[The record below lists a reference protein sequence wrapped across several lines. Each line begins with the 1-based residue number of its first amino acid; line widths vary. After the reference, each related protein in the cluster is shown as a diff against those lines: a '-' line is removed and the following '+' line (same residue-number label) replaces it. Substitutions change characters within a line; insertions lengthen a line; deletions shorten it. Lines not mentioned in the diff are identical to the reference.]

1 MYSDGGGAATW
12 LLWDLLLL
20 TRFVAVVV
28 VEWWI
33 VKFQLGKGSL
43 LDLFGRVTNRDKT
56 MLQERTMNFSFGFFC
71 VRDDGNGQKRGQ
83 TRRL

>member
-1 MYSDGGGAATW
+1 
-12 LLWDLLLL
+12 
-20 TRFVAVVV
+20 
-28 VEWWI
+28 
-33 VKFQLGKGSL
+33 
-43 LDLFGRVTNRDKT
+43 VTNRDKT

>member
-1 MYSDGGGAATW
+1 MYSDGGEAATW
-12 LLWDLLLL
+12 LLWELLLL

-28 VEWWI
+28 GEWWI

-56 MLQERTMNFSFGFFC
+56 ML
-71 VRDDGNGQKRGQ
+71 
-83 TRRL
+83 